1 MMSKNNFLII
11 FIISLIFGWQL
22 LRPGFYTMHDD
33 LQVMRLYEMDR
44 CFKDGQLPCRWA
56 PDMAQNYGQP
66 LFNFYSAFPYYLGE
80 LIHLLGFSF
89 IDAVKLLFLLSLFL
103 SGIFTYFLARHFLN
117 EKAALITA
125 IAYLAVPYHALDI
138 FVRGALAESWG
149 LTLVPLVLYCLF
161 RLAKK
166 PSAAGGILLSLSL
179 AALLTTHNLT
189 VLISAPFFVVLGL
202 YALFTSPKRRQ
213 FLLYLAPALVLG
225 IGLAAFFILPV
236 LFEKSLIQTSF
247 LITDYFDFRAHFVT
261 ISQLFTK
268 LSWGYGPSRF
278 NSWQYPETLS
288 FFVGLL
294 PIVALALSPV
304 VFWLNRRHQSVVF
317 FLITSVLCLI
327 ALFMTHARSVLIW
340 EKLPFLSYLQFPWR
354 FLSIAALMSS
364 LLVGFLAES
373 LMARFRRPDFIVWLF
388 VIFLVIANISYFRFE
403 KYLPDLT
410 DTVKLSGAA
419 YDEQIKGALLDY
431 LPVSSKKIPEKK
443 APALPINL
451 EGIVTLN
458 YFDHRSNYFASE
470 FDVGSDDGA
479 VVRFPVMYFPGWEVF
494 QNRKGTQISTDIDN
508 DFGLIT
514 VKLTKGHTLIQGFFE
529 NTPVRTLGNWSTF
542 ISGLGLLLWFLFSKS
557 SKDEN

>member
-1 MMSKNNFLII
+1 MAKINLVII
-11 FIISLIFGWQL
+11 FLFSLVFGWQL

-44 CFKDGQLPCRWA
+44 CFKDGQLPCRFA

-80 LIHLLGFSF
+80 LVHLVGFSF
-89 IDAVKLLFLLSLFL
+89 IDTVKLLFLLSLFL
-103 SGIFTYFLARHFLN
+103 SGIFTYLLARHFLN
-117 EKAALITA
+117 EKTALVAA

-149 LTLVPLVLYCLF
+149 LTLMPLALYCLF

-166 PSAAGGILLSLSL
+166 PGATSGILLSLSL
-179 AALLTTHNLT
+179 AALLTTHNPT
-189 VLISAPFFVVLGL
+189 VLIGAPFFAVLGL
-202 YALFTSPKRRQ
+202 YALFISPKCRQ
-213 FLLYLAPALVLG
+213 FFLYLVPALLLG
-225 IGLAAFFILPV
+225 LGLSAFFLLPV

-261 ISQLFTK
+261 VSQLFAK

-294 PIVALALSPV
+294 PIIALVLSPV
-304 VFWLNRRHQSVVF
+304 VFWQSRRHRSVIF
-317 FLITSVLCLI
+317 FLITFVLCLI
-327 ALFMTHARSVLIW
+327 ALFMTHARSVFIW

-364 LLVGFLAES
+364 LLTGFLAES

-388 VIFLVIANISYFRFE
+388 VVFLVLINISYFRFE
-403 KYLPDLT
+403 KYLPELT
-410 DTVKLSGAA
+410 DTAKLTGAA
-419 YDEQIKGALLDY
+419 YDTQIKGALLDY
-431 LPVSSKKIPEKK
+431 LPKTSKKIPQAK
-443 APALPINL
+443 APSLPVTKS
-451 EGIVTLN
+451 GQVTLN

-470 FDVGSDDGA
+470 FDVLSDDGA
-479 VVRFPVMYFPGWEVF
+479 TVQFPIMYFPGWEVYR
-494 QNRKGTQISTDIDN
+494 NRAATPIQPDIDN

-514 VKLTKGHTLIQGFFE
+514 VKLTKGHTLIQSFFE
-529 NTPVRTLGNWSTF
+529 DTPVRTFGNWSTF
-542 ISGLGLLLWFLFSKS
+542 ISGFVLLLWFLFSKNS
-557 SKDEN
+557 PDEN

>member
-1 MMSKNNFLII
+1 MAKVNLVIIFLI
-11 FIISLIFGWQL
+11 SLVFGWQL
-22 LRPGFYTMHDD
+22 LRPGFYSMHDD

-66 LFNFYSAFPYYLGE
+66 LFNFYSAFPYYLGQ

-89 IDAVKLLFLLSLFL
+89 IDTVKLLFLLSLFL
-103 SGIFTYFLARHFLN
+103 SGIFTYLLARHFLN
-117 EKAALITA
+117 DKAALVA
-125 IAYLAVPYHALDI
+125 ALAYLAVPYHALDI

-166 PSAAGGILLSLSL
+166 PNAASGILLSLSL

-202 YALFTSPKRRQ
+202 YALFTAPKRRQ
-213 FLLYLAPALVLG
+213 FLLYLAPALLLG

-294 PIVALALSPV
+294 PIIALIMTPIAL
-304 VFWLNRRHQSVVF
+304 WLNRKKPATGF
-317 FLITSVLCLI
+317 FLIAYVLCFF
-327 ALFMTHARSVLIW
+327 ALFMTHAHSVLIW

-364 LLVGFLAES
+364 LLIGFLTES
-373 LMARFRRPDFIVWLF
+373 LLARFRRPNFIVWFF
-388 VIFLVIANISYFRFE
+388 VVFLVLVDISYFRFE
-403 KYLPDLT
+403 KYFPELT
-410 DTVKLSGAA
+410 DTAKLTGAA
-419 YDEQIKGALLDY
+419 YDVQIKGALLDY
-431 LPVSSKKIPEKK
+431 LPKTSPKIPQTK
-443 APALPINL
+443 APSLPVTKS
-451 EGIVTLN
+451 GQVTLN

-470 FDVGSDDGA
+470 FDVLSDDGA
-479 VVRFPVMYFPGWEVF
+479 VVQFPIMYFPGWEVY
-494 QNRKGTQISTDIDN
+494 QNRAATPIQPDIDN
-508 DFGLIT
+508 DYGLIT
-514 VKLTKGHTLIQGFFE
+514 VDLTKGHTLIQGFFE
-529 NTPVRTLGNWSTF
+529 NTPIRTLGNLSTF
-542 ISGLGLLLWFLFSKS
+542 FSGLVLLLWFLFSKNS
-557 SKDEN
+557 PDEN